1 MTRLR
6 CQSMRRVVL
15 ICAGLVAATA
25 FGVGC
30 GSQAAEQGTLPPIAT
45 TSTTTTTVAP
55 TTTLPEFYVVES
67 GDTLSRIVTKLGVSK
82 DDLMALN
89 GITNPDHIEK
99 GQKLK
104 IPRPG
109 MVIPTTVPPST
120 APPSSV

>member
-1 MTRLR
+1 
-6 CQSMRRVVL
+6 MRRVV
-15 ICAGLVAATA
+15 ADVRRPWRRRRRSGSDAAPT
-25 FGVGC
+25 G
-30 GSQAAEQGTLPPIAT
+30 AEQGTLPPIAT
-45 TSTTTTTVAP
+45 TSTTTTTLAP

-67 GDTLSRIVTKLGVSK
+67 GDTLSKIVTKLGVSK

-89 GITNPDHIEK
+89 GITNPDHIEA

>member
-1 MTRLR
+1 
-6 CQSMRRVVL
+6 MRRVVL

-25 FGVGC
+25 VGAGC